1 MEVSRFR
8 IGRVPLDAVTF
19 SGALDRILE
28 LARSHRGG
36 TVYTPNVDHVVVAEE
51 NEAFRSAYAEVSLS
65 LVDGMPVL
73 WAARMLGFGVPEK
86 VSGSDLFAPLVER
99 AARAQLPIFLVGGRP
114 GVAEQAR
121 DRLQARYPGLEVV
134 GTCSPRIDGDGYAE
148 DEDALVEEIRAARP
162 AIVFVACGAPKSELF
177 SHRNRARLRPSVLVC
192 VGAAIDFAAGT
203 ARRAPRWL
211 SRIGLEWLYRL
222 LREPRRLARRYLL
235 RDPKFLWI
243 FGKQVLTVCGEAIRA
258 RLPAPARRSLPP
270 APEERV
276 LPRSEVR
283 PLQSNVGDEAVAE
296 SGLADAAGAEDERSL
311 P

>member
-86 VSGSDLFAPLVER
+86 VSGSDLFEPLVER

-162 AIVFVACGAPKSELF
+162 AI
-177 SHRNRARLRPSVLVC
+177 
-192 VGAAIDFAAGT
+192 
-203 ARRAPRWL
+203 
-211 SRIGLEWLYRL
+211 
-222 LREPRRLARRYLL
+222 
-235 RDPKFLWI
+235 
-243 FGKQVLTVCGEAIRA
+243 
-258 RLPAPARRSLPP
+258 
-270 APEERV
+270 
-276 LPRSEVR
+276 
-283 PLQSNVGDEAVAE
+283 
-296 SGLADAAGAEDERSL
+296 
-311 P
+311 